1 MKKTFKFLLLLATAA
16 LITACGAGNNAA
28 ETTAPET
35 VPSAQPTDAATTAA
49 APADTTTADTTQAAA
64 VPDGAEEAARAY
76 YRTTVFEVVSLE
88 VRSVDAERVIFTV
101 TAKRGGDL
109 LEQPRSIELTL
120 VGGVWTVTNEGY

>member
-16 LITACGAGNNAA
+16 LLTACGTGSNAA
-28 ETTAPET
+28 ETTSPET
-35 VPSAQPTDAATTAA
+35 VPAAQPTDAATTAA

-109 LEQPRSIELTL
+109 LKQPRSIELTL